1 MRRRRSGGWQR
12 VFPRWQHRRSFAEKT
27 KKKKNCNKTAD
38 KNIKLHHVT
47 AELGR
52 AVGEEDEKLRDT
64 TFWRERVNFIV
75 APSQSFGSSSSRT
88 FCTSPRNFQ
97 LNNLFPFV
105 SETMPV
111 EKLAITYRIKL
122 MFVTERRVFTNF
134 FKLIVLLSLLFA
146 FSELPF

>member
-1 MRRRRSGGWQR
+1 M
-12 VFPRWQHRRSFAEKT
+12 FCQHRRSFAG
-27 KKKKNCNKTAD
+27 KKKNCNKTAD

-75 APSQSFGSSSSRT
+75 APSQSFVSSSSSCT

-111 EKLAITYRIKL
+111 K
-122 MFVTERRVFTNF
+122 
-134 FKLIVLLSLLFA
+134 SWQ
-146 FSELPF
+146 